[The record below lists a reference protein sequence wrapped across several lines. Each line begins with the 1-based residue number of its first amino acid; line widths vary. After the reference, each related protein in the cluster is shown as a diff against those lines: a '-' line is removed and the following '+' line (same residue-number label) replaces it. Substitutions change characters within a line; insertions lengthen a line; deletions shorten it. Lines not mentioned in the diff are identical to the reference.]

1 MRQLEL
7 RCCLVEA
14 ARRRPLV
21 LPRKVLGQQV
31 GLRQHRRVRRVLPW
45 SEAVDQRRRLERLQL
60 RLLALQVP
68 VHRRHR
74 RRQARLRVRLW
85 LLTVDRALRRPR
97 QRVQLPRVQERLWN
111 RRLRSRVR
119 LLELRWCTLEA
130 ASRRQ

>member
-1 MRQLEL
+1 M
-7 RCCLVEA
+7 
-14 ARRRPLV
+14 

-45 SEAVDQRRRLERLQL
+45 SEAVDQPRRWERLQL

-74 RRQARLRVRLW
+74 RQQARLRVRLW
-85 LLTVDRALRRPR
+85 LLVVDRRLRLRR
-97 QRVQLPRVQERLWN
+97 QRVLLPRKQERLWSLQ
-111 RRLRSRVR
+111 LRSRVR
-119 LLELRWCTLEA
+119 LLELLWCSLEA